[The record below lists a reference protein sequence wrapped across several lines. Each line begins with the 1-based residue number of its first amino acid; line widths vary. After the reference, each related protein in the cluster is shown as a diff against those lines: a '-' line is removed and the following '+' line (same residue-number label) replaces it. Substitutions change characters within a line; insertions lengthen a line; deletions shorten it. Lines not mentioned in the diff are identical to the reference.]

1 MIARLNFGIFS
12 TKWTFWKDSTQEQT
26 ALRVGHQFA
35 TSLICRAPV
44 NVSTFKAEVLAIAIS
59 NYLVGDEIKFIDQV
73 IALLKVTVI
82 VKRIV
87 GIMPAENT
95 AIIVVTHVC

>member
-1 MIARLNFGIFS
+1 
-12 TKWTFWKDSTQEQT
+12 
-26 ALRVGHQFA
+26 V
-35 TSLICRAPV
+35 
-44 NVSTFKAEVLAIAIS
+44 IAIS
-59 NYLVGDEIKFIDQV
+59 NYLVGDEIKSIDLV

-95 AIIVVTHVC
+95 AIVAVTHVC